1 MNAVEAEGVT
11 VRFRPIGGAAP
22 TLRHRVAQGRV
33 RRLPTVTALDNIT
46 FSVRKGEAYG
56 VIGPNGA
63 GKSTLMRVLART
75 LRPDAGVIRI
85 DGETSALLQLG
96 VGFNHQLSG
105 SQNVYLGSLAM
116 GMSKA
121 EVDERYD
128 SIVGFAELGDSLE
141 RPLNTYSSGM
151 TARLAFSISMHMKPS
166 VLLVDEVLA
175 VGDEYFRE
183 KSLSAMQA
191 MLASAGTIVFVSH
204 ALEAVRSFCDR
215 VLWLDSGTVKLIGSP
230 DAVVTAYQ
238 AATT

>member
-1 MNAVEAEGVT
+1 MKAIEASDVT
-11 VRFRPIGGAAP
+11 VRFRPMGGAAP
-22 TLRHRVAQGRV
+22 TLRHRVVQRRV
-33 RRLPTVTALDNIT
+33 RRRPTVTALDNIT
-46 FSVRKGEAYG
+46 FSVGKGEAFG

-75 LRPDAGVIRI
+75 LRPDTGVIRI

-96 VGFNHQLSG
+96 VGFNPQLSG

-121 EVDERYD
+121 EADESYD
-128 SIVGFAELGDSLE
+128 LIVGFAELGDALE

-183 KSLSAMQA
+183 KSLSAMDA
-191 MLASAGTIVFVSH
+191 MLDSAGTIVFVSH
-204 ALEAVRSFCDR
+204 ALGAVRSFCDR
-215 VLWLDSGTVKLIGSP
+215 VLWLDSGTVKMVGSS
-230 DAVVTAYQ
+230 DTVVAAYQ
-238 AATT
+238 AAIT